1 MPCSEKDFAGPQHQ
15 RQLQASENETNGPV
29 PAAIEVPV
37 PNSVDLNTAPRHGFL
52 EEAVSLPAQTAPMET
67 EFILSRFGD
76 QTQPQNQRQASTTQE
91 NEISRPTPEAI
102 EVPLPSSVDS
112 SISMPGPRLGF
123 LEEAISVSPPGPV
136 QAASME
142 TGSQSILSRLS
153 DQKDMLRGPQFL
165 PGPCPIPRTSYA
177 SHKASYY
184 SAFLPKLEWVSID
197 PSPESQLGDWVSI
210 RGKRV
215 VFDDAARQALNA
227 WPNSARVNQPLAPNP
242 NSWVNRGLIG
252 LRSAISTANEA
263 LKNAG
268 NAINTAIDLC
278 DSLLSAAT
286 SDTSSEGIYL
296 SELILRMT
304 SLDLKGAW
312 SSVSEVWSKFMDNSG
327 RMLIGLKIPGP
338 DGFLGNYPIQSTI

>member
-1 MPCSEKDFAGPQHQ
+1 VYDDVNDTCTYCARRGLPCSEKDFAGPQHQ
-15 RQLQASENETNGPV
+15 RQAREKETNGSIPSAFEASV
-29 PAAIEVPV
+29 PD
-37 PNSVDLNTAPRHGFL
+37 SVDLTGHGFL
-52 EEAVSLPAQTAPMET
+52 EEAVSLPAQTARAPMET
-67 EFILSRFGD
+67 LSR
-76 QTQPQNQRQASTTQE
+76 
-91 NEISRPTPEAI
+91 ISEQS
-102 EVPLPSSVDS
+102 LPSSVHS
-112 SISMPGPRLGF
+112 SNSMPGPRHGF
-123 LEEAISVSPPGPV
+123 LEEAITVSPPGSG

-165 PGPCPIPRTSYA
+165 PGPSPIPRTSYA

-227 WPNSARVNQPLAPNP
+227 WPNSERVNQPLAPNP
-242 NSWVNRGLIG
+242 NSWVNRGLTG

-278 DSLLSAAT
+278 DSLLSADT